1 MKYLLHIFAL
11 VAILLIVH
19 PPSRVLAVGE
29 FQADYDVQ
37 YAISPAG
44 KTIVTQHVTL
54 TNKLSNFYP
63 QKYSLLLD
71 SDKISNVIAYDDG
84 GVITPAISVKDG
96 KTDLTLSFNTK
107 ALGVGKSTKFSLRY
121 EHAGVA
127 SKNGS
132 IWEVYVPGV
141 VNDPDVGTYEVT
153 LSVPPTFGEI
163 AYLSPYPANDRKWTK
178 DQMIQGGISA
188 AYGKKQQYAVHLTYS
203 LQNNSIT
210 PKKQTIALPPE
221 TAFQTVS
228 VVSID
233 PRPESVTKDNDGNW
247 LAEFL
252 IPAGQSILVKASL
265 DIGISLTPIA
275 SFSQPAINMDAN
287 LMELPF
293 WQTSDDKIQQYAKMY
308 KTPRDIYNFVSRTL
322 TYDYSRINKDTKRIG
337 AKEILAAPTTALCME
352 FTDLFISIARA
363 AGIPARRIVGY
374 AYTNNT
380 KLRPL
385 SLVTDVLHAWP
396 EYYDTEKKLWIPIDP
411 TWANTTGGQNYFDK
425 LDFNHIV
432 FAIQGESSDTPYPA
446 GFYHDKAKNTKDV
459 EVEFSDVTPSIKPQS
474 VETKIVFP
482 SKVTSG
488 KRVTGSLVIENTSGV
503 SVRNVSI
510 SASSTLG
517 ELNLQRDFPELLP
530 YGTLYIPLDVTFPQT
545 ITPIK
550 ATIQA
555 ITNGTTVT
563 QEVTIHPLYVLF
575 TGILLVT
582 ISFVAF
588 GAIVVWILLWKR
600 QKKK

>member
-210 PKKQTIALPPE
+210 PKNKLLHFLQKQRFKQSPL
-221 TAFQTVS
+221 
-228 VVSID
+228 
-233 PRPESVTKDNDGNW
+233 
-247 LAEFL
+247 FL
-252 IPAGQSILVKASL
+252 
-265 DIGISLTPIA
+265 
-275 SFSQPAINMDAN
+275 
-287 LMELPF
+287 
-293 WQTSDDKIQQYAKMY
+293 
-308 KTPRDIYNFVSRTL
+308 
-322 TYDYSRINKDTKRIG
+322 
-337 AKEILAAPTTALCME
+337 
-352 FTDLFISIARA
+352 
-363 AGIPARRIVGY
+363 
-374 AYTNNT
+374 
-380 KLRPL
+380 
-385 SLVTDVLHAWP
+385 
-396 EYYDTEKKLWIPIDP
+396 
-411 TWANTTGGQNYFDK
+411 
-425 LDFNHIV
+425 
-432 FAIQGESSDTPYPA
+432 
-446 GFYHDKAKNTKDV
+446 
-459 EVEFSDVTPSIKPQS
+459 
-474 VETKIVFP
+474 
-482 SKVTSG
+482 
-488 KRVTGSLVIENTSGV
+488 
-503 SVRNVSI
+503 
-510 SASSTLG
+510 
-517 ELNLQRDFPELLP
+517 
-530 YGTLYIPLDVTFPQT
+530 
-545 ITPIK
+545 
-550 ATIQA
+550 
-555 ITNGTTVT
+555 
-563 QEVTIHPLYVLF
+563 
-575 TGILLVT
+575 
-582 ISFVAF
+582 
-588 GAIVVWILLWKR
+588 
-600 QKKK
+600 